1 MLAGYLARALRTPVK
16 LIEDR
21 AENMHGG
28 DFHGPDRI
36 FDVALAY
43 AGDGRFLS
51 IKIGVID
58 DEGAYPGR
66 SPLQLA
72 KPIGAII
79 GPYRIGSA
87 AYSATAVVTNKT
99 GQVAVRGFGQSPTNY
114 AIESAVDA
122 AARELGLDRLEI
134 RRRNFIRPDEF
145 PYRIPSGSEY
155 DSGDYQAVLDK
166 TLALAGGLAGRRDEW
181 RARGLLAGIGIATC
195 LEPGGGN
202 AIFENV
208 MNPAN
213 DKTTFPEGCRLRV
226 DAEGGITAVISVA
239 SAGQGHDTLVATLV
253 GEELGVDPAGITVV
267 RADSLTGLPSQC
279 SGRQPDGDRAGRGRP
294 RRRRRADGQAA
305 ADRRAQP
312 GRPQTFRTRPG
323 RW

>member
-1 MLAGYLARALRTPVK
+1 M
-16 LIEDR
+16 
-21 AENMHGG
+21 
-28 DFHGPDRI
+28 
-36 FDVALAY
+36 ALAY

-72 KPIGAII
+72 KPIGAIT

-155 DSGDYQAVLDK
+155 DSGDY
-166 TLALAGGLAGRRDEW
+166 RR
-181 RARGLLAGIGIATC
+181 
-195 LEPGGGN
+195 
-202 AIFENV
+202 
-208 MNPAN
+208 
-213 DKTTFPEGCRLRV
+213 
-226 DAEGGITAVISVA
+226 
-239 SAGQGHDTLVATLV
+239 
-253 GEELGVDPAGITVV
+253 
-267 RADSLTGLPSQC
+267 SLI
-279 SGRQPDGDRAGRGRP
+279 
-294 RRRRRADGQAA
+294 RR
-305 ADRRAQP
+305 
-312 GRPQTFRTRPG
+312 
-323 RW
+323 